1 MIKIVDKKNI
11 ELVDN
16 IRDTCDYS
24 KVLIVD
30 IDMSDMENLKGRYYA
45 VSDNKED
52 EEKLYEMR
60 NHFQDNNSIAM
71 VVGSYNNWGDV
82 SDLYE

>member
-1 MIKIVDKKNI
+1 MIKVINSKEIEFVDA
-11 ELVDN
+11 
-16 IRDTCDYS
+16 IRDTCNYS
-24 KVLIVD
+24 KILIVD

-60 NHFQDNNSIAM
+60 NNFQDNNSIAM
-71 VVGSYNNWGDV
+71 VVDSYNNWG
-82 SDLYE
+82 